1 MRAAELA
8 RKNGFRYA
16 TIRITSAK
24 TRWGSCG
31 SSGSLNFPWRL
42 VMAPLDVIDYVIVHE
57 LVHLRIRNHS
67 KRYWEAVK
75 RIMPDYKARLDW
87 LKQNGHRLQLT

>member
-1 MRAAELA
+1 
-8 RKNGFRYA
+8 
-16 TIRITSAK
+16 
-24 TRWGSCG
+24 
-31 SSGSLNFPWRL
+31 
-42 VMAPLDVIDYVIVHE
+42 VHE